1 MMNPMSNKCLSIWT
15 SLTKDSSTAVFKRYD
30 SAHMLDFYL
39 GLDQNGAQLMLLV
52 SITEPPEQPDM
63 KGVRFRKTQRDD
75 GKWSLLLSLKDRN
88 LIELFSMLCQD
99 LIDSSRGRTQ
109 ADGFSLVL
117 KRLGSWR
124 KLLERNASTLL
135 SESEVRGLV
144 GELSHLVNL
153 MGEIGSVEAVKVWNG
168 PYGAPQDFSADGW
181 GCEVKAIRPSA
192 RFVNIASEYQLDNTA
207 SVITLV
213 IYEVAE
219 CGGEHGLSLSLG
231 GMVEDLRNSLSMFPE
246 AQDDFDDRILHTGY
260 IERQEYHRQK
270 FLVSD
275 PTTYNVVQGF
285 PNLVKDDLPAGVC
298 DVKYKIELAALCQ
311 FTA

>member
-1 MMNPMSNKCLSIWT
+1 MSPMSNKCLSIWS
-15 SLTKDSSTAVFKRYD
+15 SLIRDTSTAVFKRYD

-39 GLDQNGAQLMLLV
+39 GLDQDGAQLMLLV
-52 SITEPPEQPDM
+52 SVSEPTPQPDM
-63 KGVRFRKTQRDD
+63 KGVRFRKTHRDD
-75 GKWSLLLSLKDRN
+75 GKWSLLLSLKDRQ

-135 SESEVRGLV
+135 GEAEVRGLL
-144 GELSHLVNL
+144 GELTHLKNL
-153 MGEIGSVEAVKVWNG
+153 MGQIGVPEAVDVWNG
-168 PYGAPQDFSADGW
+168 PFGSPQDFSSDGW

-192 RFVNIASEYQLDNTA
+192 RFVNIASEYQLDNKA

-219 CGGEHGLSLSLG
+219 CGVEHSLGLSLG
-231 GMVEDLRNSLSMFPE
+231 GMVEDLRDSLSMFPE
-246 AQDDFDDRILHTGY
+246 AQDGFDERILLAGY
-260 IERQEYHRQK
+260 IERQEYHREK
-270 FLVSD
+270 FLVSA
-275 PTTYNVVQGF
+275 PSVYKVVQGF
-285 PNLVKDDLPAGVC
+285 PHLLKDDLPTGVC
-298 DVKYKIELAALCQ
+298 EVKYKIELSALCQ
-311 FTA
+311 FKA